1 MRVFSIASLLL
12 LFLQILL
19 IMYVRNSKA
28 RTNKCAF
35 YTFLVFCKLFVTGVT
50 DYLTTEIST
59 SRSRKFN
66 LVTFIDTPGLVDG
79 DMHYPF
85 DVNETLLWL
94 GESPS

>member
-1 MRVFSIASLLL
+1 MRFMCDVI
-12 LFLQILL
+12 
-19 IMYVRNSKA
+19 
-28 RTNKCAF
+28 
-35 YTFLVFCKLFVTGVT
+35 GVM

-59 SRSRKFN
+59 SRAKKFN

-94 GESPS
+94 GIPLRNEMQ